1 MIPITEEAILQ
12 PMQPPFFELKFVS
25 LCYRS
30 LHERISLSGTDVFMR
45 RVRTSLLQIILF
57 LAVCDQNQPAS
68 FLARCFH
75 RRLAWQPQQ
84 VQEAGEVEEEE
95 ETSPGTSHGKAAV
108 AGMMERTGMEG
119 MIPTRMARM
128 RSTPA
133 GTATAGGA
141 RSVSRRLT

>member
-1 MIPITEEAILQ
+1 MQ

-45 RVRTSLLQIILF
+45 RVQTSLLQIILF

-95 ETSPGTSHGKAAV
+95 ETSHGTSHGKAGV
-108 AGMMERTGMEG
+108 AGMMEKTGMAG
-119 MIPTRMARM
+119 MIPRMAKT
-128 RSTPA
+128 RSTLA
-133 GTATAGGA
+133 GSMTAGGA
-141 RSVSRRLT
+141 RSVVRRIT